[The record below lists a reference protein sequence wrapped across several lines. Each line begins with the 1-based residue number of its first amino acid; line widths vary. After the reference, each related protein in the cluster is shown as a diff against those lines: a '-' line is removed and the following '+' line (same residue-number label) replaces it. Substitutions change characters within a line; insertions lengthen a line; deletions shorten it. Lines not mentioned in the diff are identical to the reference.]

1 MRFLTVE
8 EVLYIHFQVID
19 RFGGLHG
26 VRDTGG
32 LKSAVAR
39 PHTTVFGNDAYPTV
53 IDKAA
58 SMLHSLVLN
67 HPFQDGNKR
76 TAFAAMGLF
85 LQLNGI
91 SMTGDHREIEDFVV
105 GIAGER
111 LSLETIIK
119 WLVSH
124 TNDRYVKEEMRN
136 VTESN
141 PTS

>member
-26 VRDTGG
+26 VRDNGG
-32 LKSAVAR
+32 LESAVAR
-39 PHTTVFGNDAYPTV
+39 PQATVFGNDAYPTV
-53 IDKAA
+53 IEKAS
-58 SMLHSLVLN
+58 SMLHSLILN

-91 SMTGDHREIEDFVV
+91 SITGVHREIEDFVV
-105 GIAGER
+105 RIAEEH
-111 LSLETIIK
+111 LSLETIAD
-119 WLVSH
+119 WLLSH
-124 TNDRYVKEEMRN
+124 TNDSYFKE
-136 VTESN
+136 
-141 PTS
+141 